1 MDDVRQTIERVR
13 EALRPHL
20 GSREGIE
27 QVRRLLS
34 QHLQES
40 LANHPPG
47 RPFSIVDGTLE
58 VDFRGGATAGL
69 EREYLEAVQRYA
81 SAATEFQKVRN
92 AESTHTAAASGST
105 ASRQQLDDHIHAVAM
120 RCKKSDLEFIHK
132 YVDAVSEQPMTKD
145 AALDL
150 KSVLEEA
157 TPLPEVPGKIVDSF
171 ASGGNDGGADVD
183 DFMDQLDMILL
194 KSKLL
199 LKRES
204 ELLERAKANS
214 STSSG
219 SVSDG
224 AKARALDATR
234 TELINWIEG
243 ELGKAA
249 GEGDASTETG
259 EPEDGQ
265 SEGAGVS
272 QKREQRQMEKKNQ
285 LENDLGGIEA
295 KYAQY
300 VSSRKSLIEA
310 LGRSRTLIS
319 KTIRENPPS
328 EEVAALVEDHPPNT
342 YLQIPL
348 MESAL
353 NSLFEQRGHISH
365 KSSLN
370 VGLGKQLKDASLA
383 IEHLAEESQ
392 LLPDYPMP
400 ASQKVARS
408 SADPLT
414 AASSEKPDLTGQ
426 VEPWAYASESS
437 KIATF
442 EAITEK
448 IEEAQMA
455 LEDATGT
462 LAETDKLLGK
472 NIQADSRAGE
482 NESDIWLENEG
493 SGNKGGPKQRA
504 GKDKADGSSAGD
516 IFSPLKADLG
526 LIGREHLD

>member
-1 MDDVRQTIERVR
+1 MDDIRHTIERIH

-27 QVRRLLS
+27 LVRRYLA

-47 RPFSIVDGTLE
+47 RPFSIIDGTFE
-58 VDFRGGATAGL
+58 VDLRGGATAGL
-69 EREYLEAVQRYA
+69 EQEYLEAIQRYA
-81 SAATEFQKVRN
+81 STAEEFQKVRN
-92 AESTHTAAASGST
+92 AESTRTARGSGGT
-105 ASRQQLDDHIHAVAM
+105 ASRQQLDDHIRAVRL
-120 RCKKSDLEFIHK
+120 RCKMGDLEFIHK
-132 YVDAVSEQPMTKD
+132 YIDAVSEQPMTKG

-150 KSVLEEA
+150 KSVLEEVS
-157 TPLPEVPGKIVDSF
+157 PLPGVPRKIVDSF
-171 ASGGNDGGADVD
+171 ASDGNDGGADVD
-183 DFMDQLDMILL
+183 DFTDRLDMILL

-204 ELLERAKANS
+204 ELLERAKADS
-214 STSSG
+214 STSLG

-224 AKARALDATR
+224 AKARALNATR

-243 ELGKAA
+243 ELGKAS
-249 GEGDASTETG
+249 GEGDTATETG
-259 EPEDGQ
+259 VPEDVQ
-265 SEGAGVS
+265 SEDGSVP
-272 QKREQRQMEKKNQ
+272 QKEEQRQLEKKKQ
-285 LENDLGGIEA
+285 LENDLDGIEA
-295 KYAQY
+295 KYTQY

-310 LGRSRTLIS
+310 LGRSRSLIS
-319 KTIRENPPS
+319 RTIREHPPS
-328 EEVAALVEDHPPNT
+328 EEVAALVEEHPPNT
-342 YLQIPL
+342 YLQTPL

-353 NSLFEQRGHISH
+353 NTLFEQRGHISH
-365 KSSLN
+365 KSFLN

-408 SADPLT
+408 SANPLT

-426 VEPWAYASESS
+426 VKPWAYASESS

-448 IEEAQMA
+448 IEEAQMGM
-455 LEDATGT
+455 EDAIGT
-462 LAETDKLLGK
+462 LAKTDKLLGK
-472 NIQADSRAGE
+472 DVQAGSRAEE

-493 SGNKGGPKQRA
+493 SGSKGRPEQRA
-504 GKDKADGSSAGD
+504 GKGKAEDSSAGD
-516 IFSPLKADLG
+516 IFSSLKVDLG